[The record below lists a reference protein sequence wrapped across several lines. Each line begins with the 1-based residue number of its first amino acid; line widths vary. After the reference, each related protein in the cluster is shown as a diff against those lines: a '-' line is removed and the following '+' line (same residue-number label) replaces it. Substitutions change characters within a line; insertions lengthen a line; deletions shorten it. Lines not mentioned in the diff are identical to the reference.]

1 MMSNLI
7 AAVRDA
13 SRFFAPAATARS
25 PRATGKLGRVLVV
38 VAEEI
43 SAHIHFASAA
53 MPPKQMRQGDFEAM
67 LSSMDKDGDSRV
79 DKAEFKVPYMK
90 MNKGT
95 TDEEYEKVWK
105 SIDKDGNGILS
116 VDELCSFFNVKLSPG
131 FGKDSNVEMSDDDI
145 MKALQ
150 MQAALAE
157 AEAEREARDAE
168 RKSKAEEKVHG
179 KKTSSD
185 RRKKNSSGV
194 ETVKMATKVTA
205 KGGVDP
211 LVTFLEAC
219 ELGDAEDFK
228 LAMKELNEKKLSA
241 RVEDDKGENPI
252 HKLARHGMKK
262 EIRELLERCEKE
274 DAGTAKGLAREDL
287 NWQNKEGKTPLML
300 ACQYGHAELVEMM
313 CTRGADLL
321 VTTALGATCLH
332 EAVVSRSD
340 KKKDVV
346 TILIAQAEKN
356 QMKKAFLNAA
366 DKTERRAIHAVMTT
380 AGVAESDDIV
390 KLLIDAGADL
400 EAVDSAGN
408 SATALA
414 SKTGRKKSKEL
425 LEEAL
430 K

>member
-1 MMSNLI
+1 
-7 AAVRDA
+7 
-13 SRFFAPAATARS
+13 
-25 PRATGKLGRVLVV
+25 
-38 VAEEI
+38 
-43 SAHIHFASAA
+43 
-53 MPPKQMRQGDFEAM
+53 
-67 LSSMDKDGDSRV
+67 
-79 DKAEFKVPYMK
+79 
-90 MNKGT
+90 
-95 TDEEYEKVWK
+95 
-105 SIDKDGNGILS
+105 
-116 VDELCSFFNVKLSPG
+116 
-131 FGKDSNVEMSDDDI
+131 
-145 MKALQ
+145 
-150 MQAALAE
+150 
-157 AEAEREARDAE
+157 
-168 RKSKAEEKVHG
+168 
-179 KKTSSD
+179 
-185 RRKKNSSGV
+185 
-194 ETVKMATKVTA
+194 
-205 KGGVDP
+205 
-211 LVTFLEAC
+211 
-219 ELGDAEDFK
+219 
-228 LAMKELNEKKLSA
+228 
-241 RVEDDKGENPI
+241 KGENPI

-274 DAGTAKGLAREDL
+274 DSAVTKGLAREDL

>member
-1 MMSNLI
+1 
-7 AAVRDA
+7 
-13 SRFFAPAATARS
+13 
-25 PRATGKLGRVLVV
+25 
-38 VAEEI
+38 
-43 SAHIHFASAA
+43 

-90 MNKGT
+90 MNRA

-116 VDELCSFFNVKLSPG
+116 VDELCSFFNVKLSG
-131 FGKDSNVEMSDDDI
+131 GKDSNVEMSDDDI

-157 AEAEREARDAE
+157 AEAERGRATRSGSRRRRRRCTARSVV
-168 RKSKAEEKVHG
+168 RPAEEELVG
-179 KKTSSD
+179 
-185 RRKKNSSGV
+185 RRDG
-194 ETVKMATKVTA
+194 EDGDEGDGE
-205 KGGVDP
+205 GGVDP

-262 EIRELLERCEKE
+262 EIRELLERCEE

>member
-7 AAVRDA
+7 AAARDA

-25 PRATGKLGRVLVV
+25 PRATGKLGQSSWLLR
-38 VAEEI
+38 EEI
-43 SAHIHFASAA
+43 SAHFTSRRT

>member
-1 MMSNLI
+1 
-7 AAVRDA
+7 
-13 SRFFAPAATARS
+13 
-25 PRATGKLGRVLVV
+25 
-38 VAEEI
+38 
-43 SAHIHFASAA
+43 

-252 HKLARHGMKK
+252 HKLARRAQFSPG
-262 EIRELLERCEKE
+262 EF
-274 DAGTAKGLAREDL
+274 ARNSLRAMHFARD
-287 NWQNKEGKTPLML
+287 
-300 ACQYGHAELVEMM
+300 
-313 CTRGADLL
+313 
-321 VTTALGATCLH
+321 
-332 EAVVSRSD
+332 SS
-340 KKKDVV
+340 
-346 TILIAQAEKN
+346 
-356 QMKKAFLNAA
+356 
-366 DKTERRAIHAVMTT
+366 RRAC
-380 AGVAESDDIV
+380 
-390 KLLIDAGADL
+390 
-400 EAVDSAGN
+400 
-408 SATALA
+408 
-414 SKTGRKKSKEL
+414 
-425 LEEAL
+425 
-430 K
+430 